1 MRLKSLGHEV
11 TLYYSNSNIDTI
23 EEFKKRLES
32 LRTLAKAESVD
43 LIVDEYRHDVWL
55 SDVALGLEGEPE
67 KGKRCAKCY
76 RFNLART
83 AAYAREHGFD
93 AFTTSLTVSPH
104 KPSLLVFAK
113 GSEVENE
120 FAVLG
125 KPFFLQEDFKK
136 REGFKIS
143 LQRSKGLNL
152 YRQTYCG
159 CGFSNSGQISP
170 VRSSQRG

>member
-23 EEFKKRLES
+23 DEFEKRLES

-43 LIVDEYRHDVWL
+43 LVVDEYRHDVWL
-55 SDVALGLEGEPE
+55 SEVASGLEGEPE

-83 AAYAREHGFD
+83 AAYARAHGFD

-104 KPSLLVFAK
+104 KPSPLVFAK
-113 GSEVENE
+113 GAEVEEE

-125 KPFFLQEDFKK
+125 KPFFLREDFKK
-136 REGFKIS
+136 KDGFRIS
-143 LQRSKGLNL
+143 LQRSKDLNL

-159 CGFSNSGQISP
+159 CT
-170 VRSSQRG
+170 